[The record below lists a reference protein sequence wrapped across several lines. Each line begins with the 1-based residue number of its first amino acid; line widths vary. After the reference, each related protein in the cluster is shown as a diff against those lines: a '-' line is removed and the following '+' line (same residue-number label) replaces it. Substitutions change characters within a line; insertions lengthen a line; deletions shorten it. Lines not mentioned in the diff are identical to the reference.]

1 MDTRSVPSL
10 RSALAAGLTAAF
22 ILLSHSTGWAQSLTP
37 SANPPAGVAGV
48 NNVYLTGSGFPSG
61 LISNATARIGTS
73 CAPPAIASA
82 PAQVATIGVLRRFQ
96 FQIPASLA
104 PGSYKVWVTGT
115 AGTATFNTL
124 NTPSCSTF
132 GVVPLVRGTAS
143 LGAAIGG
150 ASVTLVDVNGN
161 TVSGTTAADGSFALS
176 TQSLT
181 PPFLV
186 KIVTASQ
193 SGNFPAGTTFYS
205 VSADGSNN
213 TTINVSVLTDL
224 ILRSYYSAQGINPDN
239 AFANPT
245 GDNAAPT
252 PQAVESISNLII
264 PAVQFWLNGA
274 GITLTGGVPVDG
286 ALNLISSPFLA
297 FPPGVT
303 PPAGT
308 LDSVLHEIVA
318 ESVGGNGGVTGV
330 TITGGVLTETIS
342 PTYPGGDAMAF
353 SETTT
358 NTTTGGSSSALFS
371 GVALTPSLTPLID
384 GINAALTQFRNIV
397 NSKGAALTGTDLL
410 PFYQPDYLNNAADR
424 IADSNSFAQDVLGAT
439 INSLALSSIKSVD
452 FVNNVADVFA
462 HFDVTFPGGHDSGE
476 QEWIFKLENGVWALY
491 GNQKFAET
499 GVAAQSRTFQ
509 GGHVPSSGQFMFAFV
524 NSDVTFGVTGAT
536 VSGAFPIWGNTP
548 PGTTSTPLGAQ
559 PLTIQNGVTF
569 KNFLVLSLPLTP
581 AQFPP
586 VGSTFTISL
595 TTNSLGNPSYP
606 ATTNAFT
613 TENTHFN
620 GISTVGGT
628 GPLSSILGQT
638 KTYSWTLP
646 TTFTVSDT
654 SLFYYIFDGPFN
666 SPTSHSCSF
675 SSNNGGSLTP
685 SSTSDT
691 ITFPTDMSVCG
702 GGLSGAIK
710 AVQVFQGVDGV
721 NGEQIINN
729 INYPF

>member
-1 MDTRSVPSL
+1 VLS
-10 RSALAAGLTAAF
+10 AGLAAAF
-22 ILLSHSTGWAQSLTP
+22 ILLGQSAGWAQSLTA
-37 SANPPAGVAGV
+37 SANPPTGVAGV
-48 NNVYLTGSGFPSG
+48 TNSYLTGSGFPAGAISG
-61 LISNATARIGTS
+61 ATVVFGTS
-73 CAPPAIASA
+73 CAPPSIASA
-82 PAQVATIGVLRRFQ
+82 PAQVATIGILRRFQ
-96 FQIPASLA
+96 FQIPAGLQ
-104 PGSYKVWVTGT
+104 PGSYKVWVRGT
-115 AGTATFNTL
+115 AGTTPFNTL
-124 NTPSCSTF
+124 NTPSCSTV
-132 GVVPLVRGTAS
+132 GVTPLVRGTAS

-150 ASVTLVDVNGN
+150 ASVTLVDVNDN
-161 TVSGTTAADGSFALS
+161 TVSGITAADGSFALS
-176 TQSLT
+176 TESLT

-224 ILRSYYSAQGINPDN
+224 LVRSYYSAQGINPDT
-239 AFANPT
+239 AFLNPT
-245 GDNAAPT
+245 GDNAAPS
-252 PQAVESISNLII
+252 PLAVESIANLII
-264 PAVQFWLNGA
+264 PAVQLWLNNA
-274 GITLTGGVPVDG
+274 GITLTGGAPIDG
-286 ALNLISSPFLA
+286 ALNLISSPFIA

-353 SETTT
+353 STTTT

-371 GVALTPSLTPLID
+371 GVALTPSLAPLID
-384 GINAALTQFRNIV
+384 GINAALAQFQNIV

-424 IADSNSFAQDVLGAT
+424 IADSNSFAKENAGIT

-462 HFDVTFPGGHDSGE
+462 HFDVTFGSQTESGD

-491 GNQKFAET
+491 GNQRFAET

-509 GGHVPSSGQFMFAFV
+509 GGHVPSSGQFIFAFV
-524 NSDVTFGVTGAT
+524 NSDATFGVTGAT
-536 VSGAFPIWGNTP
+536 VSGAFHIWGGPP
-548 PGTTSTPLGAQ
+548 PGATSAPLSPQ
-559 PLTIQNGVTF
+559 PHNIQNGITF
-569 KNFLVLSLPLTP
+569 NNFLVLSQALTP

-595 TTNSLGNPSYP
+595 TTNSLGNPSYS

-620 GISTVGGT
+620 GISQVPNT
-628 GPLSSILGQT
+628 GPLSSLLGQT
-638 KTYSWTLP
+638 KTFSWTLP

-654 SLFYYIFDGPFN
+654 FLSFFIFDGPFN
-666 SPTSHSCSF
+666 SPTSHSCEF
-675 SSNNGGSLTP
+675 DSNSVLTP
-685 SSTSDT
+685 TSTAGN

-702 GGLSGAIK
+702 GGLSGQIK
-710 AVQVFQGVDGV
+710 AIQVFQGVDGV